1 MYEPKII
8 GFLCNWCS
16 YAAADLAGTSRIQY
30 PSNIRSIRVMCS
42 GRVDPELILRAFL
55 SGADG
60 VLVAGCH
67 PGDCHYIS
75 GNFEAEK
82 KIKMTKK
89 LLQEA
94 DLNPERVR
102 LEWCSSAEGGKFAQ
116 VITDFVD
123 QLKKLGPPSFDEK
136 KLKAA
141 FDTTLNARLRSWV
154 GKERKVTEEGNVY
167 GELIEQDRFDE
178 MMEEVIRKEYE
189 QSMILLSIEDKP
201 LSAKQIAENV
211 GIEPSDV
218 VQHLIILKRRQMVHM
233 VEGDPILYGRSRTW

>member
-30 PSNIRSIRVMCS
+30 PSNLRSIRVMCS
-42 GRVDPELILRAFL
+42 GRIDPEFVLRAFL
-55 SGADG
+55 NGADG

-67 PGDCHYIS
+67 PGDCHYIT
-75 GNFEAEK
+75 GNLEAEK
-82 KIKMTKK
+82 KIKMTKR

-94 DLNPERVR
+94 DFEPDRLR

-116 VITDFVD
+116 VVSDFVD
-123 QLKKLGPPSFDEK
+123 QLKELGPPTFDER

-141 FDTTLNARLRSWV
+141 FDTSLNIRLRSWV
-154 GKERKVTEEGNVY
+154 GKERKLTEEGNVY
-167 GELIEQDRFDE
+167 GELVDQTEFDNL
-178 MMEEVIRKEYE
+178 MEEAIRKEYE
-189 QSMILLSIEDKP
+189 ESMILLSIEDES

-211 GIEPSDV
+211 GLRPSDV
-218 VQHLIILKRRQMVHM
+218 VQHLIKLKKKQAVYM
-233 VEGDPILYGRSRTW
+233 VEGNPILYRRART